1 MRKETAMDWI
11 EKGRVVRGPG
21 DVLWIIS
28 IVNGDD
34 IILASMIGG
43 NKSILSRKDLVR
55 DYAPTKQK
63 QVA

>member
-1 MRKETAMDWI
+1 MDWI
-11 EKGRVVRGPG
+11 EKGRVVRGPSEA
-21 DVLWIIS
+21 LWVIHY
-28 IVNGDD
+28 VNGDD
-34 IILASMIGG
+34 IILVSMTGG